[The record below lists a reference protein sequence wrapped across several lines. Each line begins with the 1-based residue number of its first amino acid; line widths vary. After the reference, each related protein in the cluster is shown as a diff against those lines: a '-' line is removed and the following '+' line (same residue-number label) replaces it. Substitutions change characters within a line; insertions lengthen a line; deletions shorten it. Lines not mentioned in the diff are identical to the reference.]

1 LSATVDPNVAATKM
15 PAVAAL
21 IRLSVNQL
29 WCCACSHD
37 LAPLAPAIAAI
48 AHAAHMDER
57 YRRCLNGSGSAGH
70 AFTTQS
76 HVMAGDIEVGSL
88 G

>member
-1 LSATVDPNVAATKM
+1 MSATVDPNVAATKM

-29 WCCACSHD
+29 RCCACSHD

-48 AHAAHMDER
+48 AHAAHMER
-57 YRRCLNGSGSAGH
+57 KLPPTPKRIHPCRSRTLHAGSRRGSRR
-70 AFTTQS
+70 
-76 HVMAGDIEVGSL
+76 
-88 G
+88 